1 MQQRTWRG
9 WSSKAMAVV
18 TASLNRPLQTM
29 VLTASR
35 PMQRQQPVT
44 SAAIMDML
52 PLRGIVLQAGT
63 QLGRSPLRP
72 AAVQRRLSWTQAG
85 PWQQKRMA
93 FCSLFSHPTAGRQQ
107 QAARA
112 AVQVQHQH
120 LQPQQI
126 LTSSRQL
133 MPATAPA
140 VLPSS
145 HNQMRCRG
153 TPLQE
158 LHWMPV
164 HAAMQRGT
172 RCTHGVWLGLPSWLR
187 QTQQMLRLPP
197 SALLMPRHLLV
208 STAVHMVTTAN
219 YVDSR
224 AQAIQRR
231 MQMCVCVCCWTNS
244 ACNCSAA
251 GDSSARNGGATAI
264 PAVSDRDSDTAST
277 DLMTRMQVQSGDE
290 CGLAQPYVGSLL
302 FSPVCGHGRPD
313 DIDLLLTCDMRHLSW
328 RK

>member
-1 MQQRTWRG
+1 MQRRTWRG

-18 TASLNRPLQTM
+18 TASLNRPLQAM
-29 VLTASR
+29 VLSASR

-72 AAVQRRLSWTQAG
+72 AAVQRCLSWTQAG

-93 FCSLFSHPTAGRQQ
+93 LCLFSHQTAGRQQ

-126 LTSSRQL
+126 LTSGRQL
-133 MPATAPA
+133 MPAIAPA
-140 VLPSS
+140 MLPSR

-197 SALLMPRHLLV
+197 SALPMPRRLLV
-208 STAVHMVTTAN
+208 STAVHMATTAN

-224 AQAIQRR
+224 PQAIRD
-231 MQMCVCVCCWTNS
+231 

-277 DLMTRMQVQSGDE
+277 DLTTRMQVQSGDE

-302 FSPVCGHGRPD
+302 FSPVRGHGCPD
-313 DIDLLLTCDMRHLSW
+313 DIDLLLTCDMCHLSW